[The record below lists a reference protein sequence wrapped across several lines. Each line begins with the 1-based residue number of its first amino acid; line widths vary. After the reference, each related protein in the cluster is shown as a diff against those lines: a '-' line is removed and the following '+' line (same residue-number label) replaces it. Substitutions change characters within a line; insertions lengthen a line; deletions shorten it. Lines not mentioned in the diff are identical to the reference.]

1 MGQTEDPK
9 RARAV
14 KRTASANKARN
25 RGRFLTWSFLCILSL
40 AVLANGDSLL
50 QFLYSLP
57 YREEIIEQCEENQI
71 DAGLVLSV
79 IYSESRFRP
88 EAKSAAGAR
97 GMMQIMPVTGAW
109 IAERLGI
116 QDYSP
121 DRLYEPSLNI
131 SMGIWYMS
139 WLEQQF
145 DKEPAQV
152 LAAYNA
158 GPGNVKKWI
167 EAEIWDGSQQ
177 QLENIPF
184 NETRNYVQRILKQ
197 YTNRQKNPKTEL

>member
-1 MGQTEDPK
+1 MRQTEHPN
-9 RARAV
+9 RAMAV
-14 KRTASANKARN
+14 KRAGSANKARKP
-25 RGRFLTWSFLCILSL
+25 GRLVTWIALCLISL
-40 AVLANGDSLL
+40 LILANGDSLL
-50 QFLYSLP
+50 QFVYSLP
-57 YREEIIEQCEENQI
+57 YREEITQKCEENQI
-71 DAGLVLSV
+71 DAGLVMSV

-88 EAKSAAGAR
+88 DAESAAGAR

-116 QDYSP
+116 EDYSA
-121 DRLYEPSLNI
+121 DRLYEPALNI

-197 YTNRQKNPKTEL
+197 YANHQKYPKTEL

>member
-1 MGQTEDPK
+1 M
-9 RARAV
+9 AV
-14 KRTASANKARN
+14 KRAGSANKARKP
-25 RGRFLTWSFLCILSL
+25 GRLVTWIALCLISL
-40 AVLANGDSLL
+40 LILANGDSLL
-50 QFLYSLP
+50 QFVYSLP
-57 YREEIIEQCEENQI
+57 YREEITQKCEENQI
-71 DAGLVLSV
+71 DAGLVMSV

-88 EAKSAAGAR
+88 DAESAAGAR

-116 QDYSP
+116 EDYSA
-121 DRLYEPSLNI
+121 DRLYEPALNI

-197 YTNRQKNPKTEL
+197 YANHQKYPKTEL